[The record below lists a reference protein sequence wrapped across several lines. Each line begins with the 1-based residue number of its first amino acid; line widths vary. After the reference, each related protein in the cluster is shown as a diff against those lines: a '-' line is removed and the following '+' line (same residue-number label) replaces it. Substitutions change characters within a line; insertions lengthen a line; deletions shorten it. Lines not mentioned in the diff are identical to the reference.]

1 MAFHQIKA
9 GLHHLATTI
18 SLGDLMEP
26 HRLKPV
32 LLQFPFK
39 LSHYVSFAAT
49 WAWTECRRRAI
60 IPSMTLTVGEQ
71 KTNLRRERLLGAYLF
86 ALCAY
91 QIGIYF
97 WPGGPPF
104 ILDPRA
110 GIPVLLINHFSFDN
124 KVIYPVEW
132 ITATWLVLAASMIFF
147 RGRFLKPYLIAEI
160 ILAAPT
166 AYYICVLAIRHGG
179 DFAPAFKD
187 LVITALLFAVFSLI
201 PAGLAARRILA
212 RRKARA

>member
-1 MAFHQIKA
+1 MRKIIKA
-9 GLHHLATTI
+9 AP
-18 SLGDLMEP
+18 E
-26 HRLKPV
+26 
-32 LLQFPFK
+32 
-39 LSHYVSFAAT
+39 
-49 WAWTECRRRAI
+49 
-60 IPSMTLTVGEQ
+60 
-71 KTNLRRERLLGAYLF
+71 RERLLGAYLF
-86 ALCAY
+86 ALCVY
-91 QIGIYF
+91 QIGIYR

-132 ITATWLVLAASMIFF
+132 ITATWLVIAAAMIFF
-147 RGRFLKPYLIAEI
+147 RGRFLEAYLIAEI

-187 LVITALLFAVFSLI
+187 LVLTVLLFLVFSVV
-201 PAGLAARRILA
+201 PAGLAAWRILA
-212 RRKARA
+212 RREART